1 MNEMLKPRKTKQ
13 ETFYVLGQCNAKINY
28 WMLFLFIHIS
38 ISIKHIH
45 KDRQWIEGTP
55 LQSMS
60 MRVQWSS
67 SLSSQPH
74 PIVLSLSLSLS
85 PTHLLI
91 EKNTRNKM
99 IVLEAGRHAK
109 KQNECRCPSVW
120 GASSA
125 ISSTKQDQDENPGI
139 AKSLVTIVDLRCV
152 CVRSIFYAILNLI
165 QKKYIHIIF
174 KSNFEKNRENLS
186 PKQKVWLW
194 WTNK

>member
-1 MNEMLKPRKTKQ
+1 MNRRHTSS
-13 ETFYVLGQCNAKINY
+13 
-28 WMLFLFIHIS
+28 IHVYACTMIIIIIIAATS
-38 ISIKHIH
+38 Y
-45 KDRQWIEGTP
+45 R
-55 LQSMS
+55 
-60 MRVQWSS
+60 
-67 SLSSQPH
+67 SLS
-74 PIVLSLSLSLS
+74 LSLSLSLS